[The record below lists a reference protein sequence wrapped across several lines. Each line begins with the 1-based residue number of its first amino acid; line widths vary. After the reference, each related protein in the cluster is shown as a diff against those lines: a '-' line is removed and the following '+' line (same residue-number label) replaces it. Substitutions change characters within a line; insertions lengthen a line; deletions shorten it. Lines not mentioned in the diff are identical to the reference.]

1 MDWLTNGIDMP
12 VLVILLILAVTLFGP
27 RALHRR

>member
-1 MDWLTNGIDMP
+1 MDWFANGIDMP
-12 VLVILLILAVTLFGP
+12 VLVVLLVLAVTLFGP